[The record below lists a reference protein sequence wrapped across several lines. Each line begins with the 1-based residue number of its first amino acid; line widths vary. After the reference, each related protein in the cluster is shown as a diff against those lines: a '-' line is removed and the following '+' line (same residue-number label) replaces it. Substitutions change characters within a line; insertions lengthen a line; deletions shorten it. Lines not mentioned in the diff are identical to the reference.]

1 MAIEKVEETTME
13 IEVQEPNT
21 EVTEP
26 VQPVEP
32 AATNTE
38 ELQLI
43 HEDLCALGEMVA
55 QGTLFLGCILLML
68 IIKSVYRLI
77 DKAIFQHHF
86 N

>member
-1 MAIEKVEETTME
+1 MTINIEESI
-13 IEVQEPNT
+13 IEVQEPDT

-32 AATNTE
+32 AVTNTE

-43 HEDLCALGEMVA
+43 HEDLCAIGEMVA
-55 QGTLFLGCILLML
+55 QGALFVGCILLLL
-68 IIKSVYRLI
+68 ILQIVYRII